1 VSKTSLDIQTDIIT
15 AVRSSDSEK
24 CFANNNSDKGF
35 NENKENQIKEE
46 KFKKRKQSDLIL

>member
-1 VSKTSLDIQTDIIT
+1 MSKTSLDIQTDIIT

-35 NENKENQIKEE
+35 TENKENQIKEE